1 MAFGF
6 EAFSP
11 KECPHSRGIAVAR
24 HEKYAT
30 PLSIGKKR
38 VDNRLRAFH
47 IAKIGDIAGY
57 EHVIQI
63 RMPGDYGCY
72 HIPAAVY
79 IGKQENL
86 LHSCHLWYL

>member
-38 VDNRLRAFH
+38 AYDSLRAFH
-47 IAKIGDIAGY
+47 VAEIGDIAGD

-63 RMPGDYGCY
+63 RMPGDYGGC
-72 HIPAAVY
+72 HIPAAMY
-79 IGKQENL
+79 IGKQENC
-86 LHSCHLWYL
+86 LHWYHPLYL